1 MDEFGLRVARQVA
14 VATSR
19 RGFLG
24 WVGRGA
30 AAALGVATAGV
41 LLGNREAQAA
51 PNPCAVLCADQPGAR
66 GAQCRQVCKRCVP
79 GGGSVC
85 FTQSGV
91 ICCPEGTI
99 CTGTGCEE
107 I

>member
-1 MDEFGLRVARQVA
+1 MDELGLRVARKVA

-51 PNPCAVLCADQPGAR
+51 PNRCAVLCADQPGAR
-66 GAQCRQVCKRCVP
+66 GAACRQVCKQCDREGGHVCVTP
-79 GGGSVC
+79 
-85 FTQSGV
+85 SGV
-91 ICCPEGTI
+91 ICCPQGTI